1 MDPKKKPP
9 VAKGIKKKGVKKV
22 KKKAQPESG
31 SSAKKPKA
39 PKDDFKL
46 MSLEE
51 IENLFDQK
59 NVTFEKRL
67 KEYFKVKVQP
77 LTLKLIC
84 KHAFLQK
91 LKVPVEV
98 EEQSEPS
105 TQAATDDVP
114 STQASND
121 VVPDLNPKPDLESD
135 SDGPE
140 DKEAIIISEKKKI
153 DEVLAQ
159 SKQNFLEKAGKP
171 IINRRLGGGLAAVV
185 AAKMA
190 PKVAEF
196 KKKEKEDA
204 DEYYQEDSDS
214 YYNEEEEK
222 IGHGYDEDSDID
234 LTEFTEE
241 DVTTEKLR
249 VMHEQLE
256 SDYQRG
262 FDPEKDPE
270 KLIELKN
277 LRLSFL
283 NVGPKLQNL
292 EFFEGLET
300 LYL

>member
-1 MDPKKKPP
+1 M
-9 VAKGIKKKGVKKV
+9 
-22 KKKAQPESG
+22 
-31 SSAKKPKA
+31 
-39 PKDDFKL
+39 
-46 MSLEE
+46 
-51 IENLFDQK
+51 
-59 NVTFEKRL
+59 T
-67 KEYFKVKVQP
+67 
-77 LTLKLIC
+77 
-84 KHAFLQK
+84 
-91 LKVPVEV
+91 
-98 EEQSEPS
+98 
-105 TQAATDDVP
+105 
-114 STQASND
+114 
-121 VVPDLNPKPDLESD
+121 PKPNIESD

-140 DKEAIIISEKKKI
+140 DQEAIIISEKKKI
-153 DEVLAQ
+153 DEVLVQ
-159 SKQNFLEKAGKP
+159 SKQNFLEKAGRP
-171 IINRRLGGGLAAVV
+171 IISRRLGVGLAAVV

-241 DVTTEKLR
+241 DVTAEKLR

-283 NVGPKLQNL
+283 NVGSKLQNL

-300 LYL
+300 LYLQYNQIETIGINSL

>member
-39 PKDDFKL
+39 PKKDDFKL

-59 NVTFEKRL
+59 NVQFEKRL

-91 LKVPVEV
+91 LKQPVQ
-98 EEQSEPS
+98 EESEPS
-105 TQAATDDVP
+105 TQAATEDVP
-114 STQASND
+114 DMT
-121 VVPDLNPKPDLESD
+121 PKPDLESD

-140 DKEAIIISEKKKI
+140 DQEAIIISEKKKI
-153 DEVLAQ
+153 DEVLDQ
-159 SKQNFLEKAGKP
+159 SKQNFLEKAGRP
-171 IINRRLGGGLAAVV
+171 IINRRLGVGLAAVV

-241 DVTTEKLR
+241 DVT
-249 VMHEQLE
+249 
-256 SDYQRG
+256 
-262 FDPEKDPE
+262 
-270 KLIELKN
+270 
-277 LRLSFL
+277 
-283 NVGPKLQNL
+283 
-292 EFFEGLET
+292 
-300 LYL
+300 